1 MRVLVLAAGEGERLL
16 PRTAAR
22 PKALVEVAGKPLIDR
37 ILDVFIEGGSHEF
50 VVVLGR
56 HGDQLRDH
64 LARRSDAGIRFA
76 QNDEAGSGNA
86 RSLVYGM
93 AALGGRAQGPFLLC
107 MGDHL
112 LSRDIVT
119 RALATDGDEN
129 CVFVDSRPPPGIESE
144 ATLVRLADDG
154 TVLAIGKGLA
164 QWDAVD
170 IGLFRLRAE
179 ALDHLARLPAEA
191 QLNDAWQKLVIE
203 RRLRSIDVRGA
214 WWADIDT
221 EADLAEAEAA
231 LGLA

>member
-16 PRTAAR
+16 PRTAGR

-37 ILDVFIEGGSHEF
+37 ILDAFVEGGAREF

-56 HGDQLRDH
+56 RGDQLRDH
-64 LARRSDAGIRFA
+64 LARRSDAGIRFVR
-76 QNDEAGSGNA
+76 NTEAGSGSA
-86 RSLVYGM
+86 RSLLHGV
-93 AALGGRAQGPFLLC
+93 AALARHVQGPFLLC

-119 RALATDGDEN
+119 RALATDGNEN
-129 CVFVDSRPPPGIESE
+129 CVFVDSQPPPGIESE

-154 TVLAIGKGLA
+154 TVLAIGKGLP

-170 IGLFRLRAE
+170 IGLFRLRTD
-179 ALDHLARLPAEA
+179 ALGHLARLPASA
-191 QLNDAWQKLVIE
+191 QLNDAWQTLVGE
-203 RRLRSIDVRGA
+203 RRLRSIDVSGA

-231 LGLA
+231 LGPT